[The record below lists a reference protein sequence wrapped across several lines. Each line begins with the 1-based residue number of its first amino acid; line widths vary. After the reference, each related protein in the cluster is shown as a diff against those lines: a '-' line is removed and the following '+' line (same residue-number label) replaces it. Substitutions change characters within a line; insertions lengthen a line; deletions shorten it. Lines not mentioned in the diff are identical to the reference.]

1 MLFARTLL
9 FIGLVSAGLLLI
21 LLTTTTPARA
31 GAFGILAVFL
41 LSYVVV
47 LVATTLTLWS
57 IASLTDK
64 MAKKSRR
71 PSRKS
76 YAIDIKRAYY
86 FSTVIASGP
95 VILISLNSV
104 GGVSIYEF
112 GLVAL
117 FVMLGCLYVAR
128 RAS

>member
-71 PSRKS
+71 PSHKS